1 MKIEKRLLIYLIII
15 CCISFILVFIIYFS
29 KINKYKMSEPEIA
42 QYQQC
47 ITEYKKIISNIDN
60 LGFDFAKQYD
70 ESTDKNN
77 FLYVHISNLQNE
89 YMKLIEIEFPNKYTD
104 LYKQLIYAKC
114 VLDISND
121 LAYATIDPILDK
133 SVGEYFPPN
142 DIGRYINKLEKQ
154 LENPYYMPSDISESD
169 FEQILYKIQKEYL
182 EGNKSVSE
190 IYGELHEIFYNDEFI
205 KDLK

>member
-1 MKIEKRLLIYLIII
+1 MKIGKRLLIYLIII

-29 KINKYKMSEPEIA
+29 KINKYKMLEPEIA

-77 FLYVHISNLQNE
+77 FLYAHISNLQNE
-89 YMKLIEIEFPNKYTD
+89 YMKLIEIEFPNKYTE

-133 SVGEYFPPN
+133 SVGEYFPSN
-142 DIGRYINKLEKQ
+142 DIGRYINKLEKK
-154 LENPYYMPSDISESD
+154 LFNTNYIPIDVSKPD
-169 FEQILYKIQKEYL
+169 FKQICFKIEQEYL
-182 EGNKSVSE
+182 RDNKSASE
-190 IYGELHEIFYNDEFI
+190 IYDELKEIFYNDNFI
-205 KDLK
+205 KDIK

>member
-1 MKIEKRLLIYLIII
+1 
-15 CCISFILVFIIYFS
+15 
-29 KINKYKMSEPEIA
+29 MSEPEIA